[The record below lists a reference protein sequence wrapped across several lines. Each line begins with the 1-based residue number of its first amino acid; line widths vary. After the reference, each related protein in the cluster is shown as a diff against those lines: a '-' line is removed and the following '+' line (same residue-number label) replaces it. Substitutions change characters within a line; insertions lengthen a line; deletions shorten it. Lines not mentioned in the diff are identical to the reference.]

1 MKIPGLF
8 KLLNLIAPLF
18 ILNLSVFGQNSFL
31 KPDSKKD
38 SAWVQQSLLNAN
50 RELITNKDTNRVIH
64 TWVSGKVL
72 YCSDGTLKAAQL
84 IAAPD
89 TFSAT
94 IQYCNHNKIFEQHFD
109 YTDLSNYT
117 LNSIYRLPDKAPS
130 YLFLLSKTENQPDY
144 EPDWLKDFN
153 RISGSPNDMDV
164 KHIKRLTYVAVV
176 LRLVKDSLVEAAF
189 PSYKTANDDN
199 QVADSTDPA
208 DSIYTANNK
217 APADTSS
224 FSFTSYI
231 KPAGK
236 WPKPFLK

>member
-144 EPDWLKDFN
+144 EIW
-153 RISGSPNDMDV
+153 
-164 KHIKRLTYVAVV
+164 IKGTNQL
-176 LRLVKDSLVEAAF
+176 DSLFITTNVKGKLKLDGIGKYKNFLCVSNSVEILTRADLYNRLSIV
-189 PSYKTANDDN
+189 SYPETQK
-199 QVADSTDPA
+199 
-208 DSIYTANNK
+208 
-217 APADTSS
+217 
-224 FSFTSYI
+224 
-231 KPAGK
+231 
-236 WPKPFLK
+236 